1 MKLLGPVALMVTEL
15 LRAWSEPATELLA
28 ELPLRTAG
36 TAGVMG
42 LPLLLPLA
50 LGAPVEDA
58 ALELMFALGVV
69 GFLLLPALPFSG
81 DTEAGRALLVLAFVG
96 AEEEP
101 TTTGDEDPVAITGV
115 AAALPEAPA
124 AEA

>member
-1 MKLLGPVALMVTEL
+1 MKPLGPVALMVTEL
-15 LRAWSEPATELLA
+15 LRAWSAL
-28 ELPLRTAG
+28 ELPLMTAG

-42 LPLLLPLA
+42 LLVLPELLLPLA
-50 LGAPVEDA
+50 EGAPWEGA
-58 ALELMFALGVV
+58 AFPLMFAFVLLGL
-69 GFLLLPALPFSG
+69 LLLPALPFRG
-81 DTEAGRALLVLAFVG
+81 DTEAGRALLVPEFVG

-101 TTTGDEDPVAITGV
+101 TTTGEEEPVAITGV